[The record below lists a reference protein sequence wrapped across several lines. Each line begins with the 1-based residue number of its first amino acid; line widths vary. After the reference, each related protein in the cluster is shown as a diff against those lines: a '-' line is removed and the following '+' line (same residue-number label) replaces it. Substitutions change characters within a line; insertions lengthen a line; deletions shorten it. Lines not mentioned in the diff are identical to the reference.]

1 MKFNREALFQK
12 KRVLY
17 PALGSVVKKKKNC
30 SRRESNSQPLG
41 SWLRIAIAGLAGS
54 HHGLSQA
61 LLGCVT
67 VTGPA
72 ESYYYDRSYYPG
84 HIGIP
89 TVVIDP
95 NRKPLLEP

>member
-17 PALGSVVKKKKNC
+17 PVLGSVVKKKNC
-30 SRRESNSQPLG
+30 SRRKLNLQPLG
-41 SWLRIAIAGLAGS
+41 SWLRIVIASLAGS
-54 HHGLSQA
+54 YYGLSQA

-72 ESYYYDRSYYPG
+72 ESYYYDRSCYPG
-84 HIGIP
+84 RIGMP
-89 TVVIDP
+89 TVVVDP
-95 NRKPLLEP
+95 DRKPLLEP